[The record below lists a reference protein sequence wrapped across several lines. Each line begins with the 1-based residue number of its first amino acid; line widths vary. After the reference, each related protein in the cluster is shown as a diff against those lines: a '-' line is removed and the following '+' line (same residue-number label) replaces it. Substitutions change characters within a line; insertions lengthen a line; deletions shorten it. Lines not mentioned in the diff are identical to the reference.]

1 MKKIKTLS
9 ILLMALALCFSF
21 LSVSTYAAQVRLN
34 YSEISVFAGK
44 SKTLKVKGTKNK
56 VTWKSSDKKIATVS
70 KNGKVLGKKAGTAVI
85 TATVGGNSYKCT
97 VTVKN
102 PQLNENNLTM
112 AIGDTFKLKVTGA
125 KAKSFRSSN
134 EKVAAISAKGVI
146 TAKKAG
152 SAIITVQTGS
162 KKLKCKIKV
171 KKYVLN
177 HSELTLY
184 HDPSH
189 LFVKNDAPSYASP
202 DRFSMA
208 VSLCVQGNYGKKKVK
223 WSSSDKKVATVDN
236 RGIVTIKGF
245 GQAKITAKIG
255 TQKLTCNINVKE
267 LRAYFYRT
275 YSDPDSTI
283 KSGWIWD
290 ESYTLVKGD
299 VVRYKVEEL
308 EYLNGKIIKQR
319 DITKTLKLTP
329 RVKGHFQVNTD
340 AGTIKALSSDTNQ
353 FDESTNLVAQ
363 LNEFECYSDGSNQE
377 SVSSVTSGQQIM
389 FKIFNHERPDPA
401 DCLKIEL
408 DNEYTYAYTGE
419 TISVRLRSDPMV
431 CTFSRDDTVTYYAD
445 WSFFSSTDKFT
456 WESGDE
462 SIFKVLHVYGNGESH
477 VSRAVIHAVNPGEA
491 VLTAKYDGKVIDTIN
506 VKIYR

>member
-1 MKKIKTLS
+1 MKRLKSLS
-9 ILLMALALCFSF
+9 ILLMALALCVSC

-34 YSEISVFAGK
+34 YSEVSLFVGK

-56 VTWKSSDKKIATVS
+56 ATWKSSNKKIATVS
-70 KNGKVLGKKAGTAVI
+70 KTGKVLGKKAGTAVI
-85 TATVGGNSYKCT
+85 TATVGGNSYKCS

-102 PQLNENNLTM
+102 PQLNESKVTL
-112 AIGDTFKLKVTGA
+112 AAGETFKLKVTGA

-134 EKVAAISAKGVI
+134 KKVATVSDKGVI
-146 TAKKAG
+146 TAKKSG
-152 SAIITVQTGS
+152 SAVITVQTGS

-177 HSELTLY
+177 HSDLTLF
-184 HDPSH
+184 HDPAH
-189 LFVKNDAPSYASP
+189 LFVQNTAPSYASP
-202 DRFSMA
+202 DGFSMA
-208 VSLCVQGNYGKKKVK
+208 VSLCVRGNYGKKKVK
-223 WSSSDKKVATVDN
+223 WSSSDEKVATVN
-236 RGIVTIKGF
+236 KQGIVTVKGF
-245 GQAKITAKIG
+245 GQTKITAKIG

-319 DITKTLKLTP
+319 DITKNLNLTP
-329 RVKGHFQVNTD
+329 QVKGHFQVNTD

-353 FDESTNLVAQ
+353 FDKSTNLVAQ
-363 LNEFECYSDGSNQE
+363 LNIFECYSDGSNQE
-377 SVSSVTSGQQIM
+377 SVSPVTSGQQIM
-389 FKIFNHERPDPA
+389 FKIFNHERPNPA
-401 DCLKIEL
+401 DCLKIDL
-408 DNEYTYAYTGE
+408 DNEYTYACTGE
-419 TISVRLRSDPMV
+419 TISVLLRSDPLV
-431 CTFSRDDTVTYYAD
+431 CTFSRDDTITYYAD
-445 WSFFSSTDKFT
+445 WSFFSTTDKFT

-462 SIFKVLHVYGNGESH
+462 NIFKVLRVYGNGEKH
-477 VSRAVIHAVNPGEA
+477 ISRAELYAVSPGEA
-491 VLTAKYDGKVIDTIN
+491 VLTAKYNGKVVDTIN

>member
-290 ESYTLVKGD
+290 
-299 VVRYKVEEL
+299 
-308 EYLNGKIIKQR
+308 
-319 DITKTLKLTP
+319 
-329 RVKGHFQVNTD
+329 
-340 AGTIKALSSDTNQ
+340 
-353 FDESTNLVAQ
+353 
-363 LNEFECYSDGSNQE
+363 
-377 SVSSVTSGQQIM
+377 
-389 FKIFNHERPDPA
+389 
-401 DCLKIEL
+401 
-408 DNEYTYAYTGE
+408 
-419 TISVRLRSDPMV
+419 
-431 CTFSRDDTVTYYAD
+431 
-445 WSFFSSTDKFT
+445 
-456 WESGDE
+456 
-462 SIFKVLHVYGNGESH
+462 
-477 VSRAVIHAVNPGEA
+477 
-491 VLTAKYDGKVIDTIN
+491 
-506 VKIYR
+506 